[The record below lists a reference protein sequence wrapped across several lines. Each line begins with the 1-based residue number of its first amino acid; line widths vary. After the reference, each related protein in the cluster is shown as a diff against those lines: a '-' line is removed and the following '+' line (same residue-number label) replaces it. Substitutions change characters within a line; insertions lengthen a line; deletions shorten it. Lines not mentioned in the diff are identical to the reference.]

1 MVNFTF
7 SMAEL
12 ETFLLIVVRVT
23 CFMFAAPFFGM
34 NDTPRRVK
42 IGLGVLIS
50 IVIYRTVPIGEFEYN
65 TVLGYS
71 ILVLKEAITGI
82 LIGYSAAIC
91 EAILNFAGHL
101 VDMEIGLSMVSM
113 FDPVSRQQVT
123 ISGSYY
129 HYVVMLMMLI
139 SGLYQFLL
147 GALTESFRLIPLTKA
162 IFNSEK
168 ILTSMAA
175 FLVDYVTIGFRLCL
189 PVFAAMILLN
199 SILGVLA
206 KVSPQ
211 LNMFA
216 IGIQTKILL
225 GLAVLFLT
233 VGMLPGASAMILGE
247 IRKMVT
253 VFVEALA

>member
-1 MVNFTF
+1 
-7 SMAEL
+7 
-12 ETFLLIVVRVT
+12 
-23 CFMFAAPFFGM
+23 
-34 NDTPRRVK
+34 
-42 IGLGVLIS
+42 
-50 IVIYRTVPIGEFEYN
+50 
-65 TVLGYS
+65 
-71 ILVLKEAITGI
+71 
-82 LIGYSAAIC
+82 
-91 EAILNFAGHL
+91 
-101 VDMEIGLSMVSM
+101 
-113 FDPVSRQQVT
+113 
-123 ISGSYY
+123 
-129 HYVVMLMMLI
+129 
-139 SGLYQFLL
+139 
-147 GALTESFRLIPLTKA
+147 
-162 IFNSEK
+162 
-168 ILTSMAA
+168 MAA

>member
-7 SMAEL
+7 SMSEL
-12 ETFLLIVVRVT
+12 ETFLMIVVRVT
-23 CFMFAAPFFGM
+23 CFIFAAPFFGM
-34 NDTPRRVK
+34 NDTPKRVK
-42 IGLGVLIS
+42 VGLGVLIS
-50 IVIYRTVPIGEFEYN
+50 VVLYRTITPGEFEYN
-65 TVLGYS
+65 TVLGYAV
-71 ILVLKEAITGI
+71 LVLKEAVTGI
-82 LIGYSAAIC
+82 LIGYSAALC

-113 FDPVSRQQVT
+113 FDPVSKSQIT
-123 ISGSYY
+123 ISGAYY
-129 HYVVMLMMLI
+129 HYVVMLLMLI

-147 GALTESFRLIPLTKA
+147 GALAESFNLIPLTKA
-162 IFNSEK
+162 VFSSDK
-168 ILTSMAA
+168 ILSAMSF
-175 FLVDYVTIGFRLCL
+175 FLVDYISIGFRLCL

-225 GLAVLFLT
+225 GLSVLFLT
-233 VGMLPGASAMILGE
+233 VGMLPGASTIILRE
-247 IRKMVT
+247 IKKMVT
-253 VFVEALA
+253 IFVEALA